1 MSLDATFYG
10 FATLA
15 DAKAAWHQQLARIL
29 SSMLDRGV
37 IIDALLASPP
47 ATQQIVATDGAAP
60 AILWA
65 LWRALEGGS
74 IATSY
79 WQTTTGESY
88 LLEPAATD
96 DFCQQLTL
104 GITKYIGLCK
114 ANARTIGDAIDAAG
128 TIDAVLVIDMGAGW
142 PSNALASGISWDE
155 YPSFLDLSDTPNS
168 YSGAATQIVRVNAA
182 ETALEF
188 VDHTFLALED
198 TPDSYSGAANQMVV
212 VNDAGDGLTFVDAG
226 LGNGSG
232 TGAQLR
238 NRDFDLNTRITY
250 FDVAPTALLDFTEPF
265 TSDTGQFTHFT
276 ESTQA
281 TFAAAGTGTVT
292 NTSGA
297 ARNNIVVEGSD
308 LTMPLVGVTID
319 VVSRT
324 GTLSSYSNF
333 GVGIAKDANN
343 FVWATVDSVANTVRI
358 QLKISGT
365 NTFNASVSRTLTP
378 PYTLGFSLVGNS
390 ACAYVKIS
398 GVWQFL
404 TGYAIPTATINFKS
418 ASLTGWKRG
427 FVVATPNNHTW
438 EFDNFYGGAFGGSAI
453 RDMAVIC
460 DADGSP
466 YIYNSGGADYLDIT
480 ATLPDGLGISAC
492 GILKLNIT
500 AYAITQIGCIM
511 IDRGGSKHNDH
522 AGQIIRDSSGS
533 PTYRLWISSWGN
545 GFGGDISIYYY
556 STTTDIRSGSHL
568 LSGATL
574 LTIPLQASGYA
585 AYDPFVVKDGS
596 TWRMAHSICENT
608 TFSGS
613 PFYPAVATSTDLSTW
628 TDGGSDPTA
637 RPYEGP
643 RFVKLGDELA
653 ITASTAHVSRIYDKH
668 MNFRGILN
676 ATLNGG
682 SLTYPHAN
690 VVDVGTKLLLITF
703 NNAKANGATASFT
716 WGQLEIHEAQ

>member
-1 MSLDATFYG
+1 VSLDSTFYG

-37 IIDALLASPP
+37 IIDALVSPSP
-47 ATQQIVATDGAAP
+47 STQQIVATDGAAP

-142 PSNALASGISWDE
+142 PSNALAAGISWDE

-168 YSGAATQIVRVNAA
+168 YSGQATKIVRVNAGA
-182 ETALEF
+182 TALEF

-343 FVWATVDSVANTVRI
+343 FVWALVDSVANTVRI

-398 GVWQFL
+398 GVWEFL
-404 TGYAIPTATINFKS
+404 TGYAIPTGTINFKS
-418 ASLTGWKRG
+418 ASLTSWKRG
-427 FVVATPNNHTW
+427 FSVATPNNHTW
-438 EFDNFYGGAFGGSAI
+438 EVDNLMGGAFGGCAI
-453 RDMAVIC
+453 RDITVVC
-460 DADGSP
+460 NEDGSP
-466 YIYNSGGADYLDIT
+466 YIYNSSGSDYLDIT

-511 IDRGGSKHNDH
+511 IDRGGSKQNDH

-533 PTYRLWISSWGN
+533 VVYRLWISSWGN
-545 GFGGDISIYYY
+545 GFGGAIGIYYY
-556 STTTDIRSGSHL
+556 STATDIRSGSHL
-568 LSGATL
+568 LSGASL

-585 AYDPFVVKDGS
+585 AYDPFVIKDGS
-596 TWRMAHSICENT
+596 TWRMAHAICENT

-613 PFYPAVATSTDLSTW
+613 PFYPAVATSTDLVTW
-628 TDGGSDPTA
+628 TDGGSDPSA
-637 RPYEGP
+637 RPFEGP
-643 RFVKLGDELA
+643 KFVKLGDELS
-653 ITASTAHVSRIYDKH
+653 ITAGSSYTARIYDKN
-668 MNFRGILN
+668 MNFRGVMN
-676 ATLNGG
+676 ATLSGG
-682 SLTYPHAN
+682 SVTQPHPN
-690 VVDVGTKLLLITF
+690 VVDTGTNLLLITF
-703 NNAKANGATASFT
+703 NNTTANGASAYFT